1 MAWKDIPSGVI
12 ASTVYDEGK
21 LVGRN
26 LTCTLPELTML
37 TAELKAG
44 GTVEAPI
51 TGQVEAMEATITSA
65 AADADMAALNSPKAH
80 TVEVRWVQDVMSNDG
95 TMRQV
100 GFKAFLRANAKTI
113 PGASVEVG
121 SVPENEATLGVTRY
135 QLFADGEEVL
145 LIDQLNGI
153 FKVNGTDYAAQIE
166 ALL

>member
-1 MAWKDIPSGVI
+1 MAWKEIPSGVI

-26 LTCTLPELTML
+26 LTCTLPEVTPM

-44 GTVEAPI
+44 GTIEAPI
-51 TGQVEAMEATITSA
+51 TGLVEAMEATITSP
-65 AADADMAALNSPKAH
+65 AADADMIALNSPKAH
-80 TVEVRWVQDVMSNDG
+80 TVEVRWVQDSMSNDG

-100 GFKAFLRANAKTI
+100 GYKAFLRANGKTV
-113 PGASVEVG
+113 PGPSIEVG

-153 FKVNGTDYAAQIE
+153 YRFLGVDYSSSVE